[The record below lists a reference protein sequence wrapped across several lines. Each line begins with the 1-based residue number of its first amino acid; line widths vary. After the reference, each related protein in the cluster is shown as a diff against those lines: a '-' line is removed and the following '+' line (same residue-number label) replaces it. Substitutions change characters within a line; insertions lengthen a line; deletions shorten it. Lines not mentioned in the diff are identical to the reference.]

1 MTDAVQIDT
10 AVAAAVEHFGGIDV
24 LVNNAGRGLL
34 GAVEEGTDSEVRS
47 FYEVNVL
54 ACSPSRAPCCR

>member
-1 MTDAVQIDT
+1 MSQLPCWGLKMTARRPCPPAHA
-10 AVAAAVEHFGGIDV
+10 AVAAAVEHFGGVDV

-47 FYEVNVL
+47 L
-54 ACSPSRAPCCR
+54 